1 MKATIH
7 GTLVLILLLLASGPL
22 VAEEFEPLFDGKS
35 LAGWQLMN
43 GAKFSA
49 ADGVLKH
56 NGGLGWL
63 RSDKQYSNFILQLE
77 LRFLKEKQDGG
88 VFVRSGIEGKNWP
101 SKKYEVQIENTV
113 RMAKIFGAKHKLD
126 VDLTQQVLK
135 PLNDWNMYEI
145 KIVGPKAEV
154 RLNGKLVSTSNDLDR
169 LKTGYIGFQGE
180 NGAHEYRN
188 IRIKVLGD

>member
-1 MKATIH
+1 MKTTTH
-7 GTLVLILLLLASGPL
+7 GTLFLILLLLVAGPL
-22 VAEEFEPLFDGKS
+22 AADEFEPLFDGKS

-77 LRFLKEKQDGG
+77 LRFLKAKQDGG

-169 LKTGYIGFQGE
+169 LKKGYIGFQGE

>member
-1 MKATIH
+1 MKATTH
-7 GTLVLILLLLASGPL
+7 GTLVLILLLLVSGPL
-22 VAEEFEPLFDGKS
+22 VADEFEPLFDGKS

-43 GAKFSA
+43 GAKFLA

-77 LRFLKEKQDGG
+77 LRFLKAKQDGG

-101 SKKYEVQIENTV
+101 GQKYEVQIENTV
-113 RMAKIFGAKHKLD
+113 RMAKIFGAKHNLD

-135 PLNDWNMYEI
+135 PLNDWNTYEI

-154 RLNGKLVSTSNDLDR
+154 RLNGKLVSTSNDLGR
-169 LKTGYIGFQGE
+169 LKKGYIGFQGE

-188 IRIKVLGD
+188 IRIQVLGD